1 MILLKEHVSRHIF
14 FFKQRYV
21 NMWSSTQYNPG
32 RSGIA
37 HKKEQKIRLGVVH
50 DYRSESLT
58 SRRFPLKIEQ
68 N

>member
-1 MILLKEHVSRHIF
+1 MSTC
-14 FFKQRYV
+14 
-21 NMWSSTQYNPG
+21 SSTQYNPG
-32 RSGIA
+32 RSGIG